1 MKSWTTPTLELVDR
15 AIASTTDSEQRRYF
29 FYKLQN
35 PLWVKP
41 LWEKGF
47 FRKAPEL
54 IPTGDGGFQIPLWP
68 ESQYLARVAKESAA
82 DVVEIVTKIQTGNPR
97 VLEDIVDIAL
107 AIESAD
113 ISKKLYP
120 QASSFAENKF
130 ANWSSQKLGKLV
142 VHWARHGAKTEALK
156 LAEKLVCLCP
166 DPRKKKKE
174 EERKADPN
182 AWFTHLEPRSPRD
195 LHVYKKVLDEDI
207 TQLAEIFPWETA
219 QVLTRSLA
227 AAITL
232 SFHEPDKSVPYDCSD
247 IWCQHLKEGDI
258 YEHDAK
264 SYLTHALTNACE
276 VLLGKQPESMD
287 ELDKLLRQQSW
298 YFFRRLRWYL
308 YAKYPQLSRKLIKS
322 DAINYEGYDDGE
334 YGFELASMLRAATE
348 AQIFTDDELQHIFE
362 KVEQGPD
369 IEGFKKWYGDKIT
382 DELIQG
388 RREYFFIKQLFPFAP
403 VLQKFPA
410 YWSKYQLYTKKHKE
424 PQLSDYFKYRRGS
437 HEAKFIPDKSPI
449 TIDELKAK
457 SNEELLNFL
466 NNWKATSNGDDFN
479 EPNSP
484 GLAKAFSE
492 ILKEQPDRLLE
503 LADKMTISNPTCLRD
518 YFYFLVERTK
528 QKQSLPWEKI
538 INLCQWVVE
547 QPQSRRE
554 SNQHNWRSGE
564 PDFAACRQA
573 IANLFQHG
581 SNEYPDSIP
590 WESREKVFVIL
601 KQLCTDYDSRLE
613 GESFGKD
620 FLTQAINSVRGDA
633 VHALVDHALWI
644 KRHLNLATHGM
655 EKMPE
660 VQQLLENRLN
670 PANEKSLAV
679 HAVFGLLAPWLCH
692 LDADWFAN
700 LQSQIFPAEP
710 ELSERWFA
718 AWKTF
723 VSWNQPNAQMFKV
736 LKHEYEVAV
745 QRLELLRKDEESHLS
760 AANALG
766 EHLITF
772 YWWKLFPLSGAESLL
787 EKYLTLAKPK
797 ERAHVMNYVGR
808 AMENTKDLPK
818 DVEAF
823 IMEYWQH
830 RFETLK
836 QDQNREESSEELS
849 AFAWWFRSG
858 KLDVTWCLKQLK
870 ELLAFTPL
878 VHETYFLLED
888 LAKVAPAYPVETVT
902 CLKLLVGK
910 ISRDRYV
917 FLDEKH
923 VKEIMNVAIQSK
935 SQEAVTIAEKA
946 QDELLRLG
954 RFEYKEIVQST
965 QP

>member
-1 MKSWTTPTLELVDR
+1 MKSWRTPTLELVDR

-41 LWEKGF
+41 LRDKGF
-47 FRKAPEL
+47 FLKAPEP

-68 ESQYLARVAKESAA
+68 ESQYLARVAKESPTE
-82 DVVEIVTKIQTGNPR
+82 VVEIVSKIQTGNPR

-113 ISKKLYP
+113 ISKKLYT
-120 QASSFAENKF
+120 QAFSFAENKF

-142 VHWARHGAKTEALK
+142 VHWAGHGAKNEALK

-166 DPRKKKKE
+166 DPRKKEKE
-174 EERKADPN
+174 EERKADPH
-182 AWFTHLEPRSPRD
+182 AWFTHLEPCAPRD
-195 LHVYKKVLDEDI
+195 VYVYKKVLEEDI
-207 TQLAEIFPWETA
+207 TQLAGIFPWETT

-227 AAITL
+227 AAISL
-232 SFHEPDKSVPYDCSD
+232 GFHEPEKSAPYDLSD
-247 IWCQHLKEGDI
+247 MWCQHLKEGDI
-258 YEHDAK
+258 YENHPK

-276 VLLGKQPESMD
+276 VLLEKHPERMV
-287 ELDKLLRQQSW
+287 ELDNLLRQQCW
-298 YFFRRLRWYL
+298 HFFRRLRWYL
-308 YAKYPQLSRKLIKS
+308 YATFPQLSKGLMKT
-322 DAINYEGYDDGE
+322 DAISYEGYDDGE
-334 YGFELASMLRAATE
+334 YGFELASMLRAACE
-348 AQIFTDDELQHIFE
+348 AQIFTDDELERIFE

-369 IEGFKKWYGDKIT
+369 IEDFKKWHGDKIT
-382 DELIQG
+382 DELIQS
-388 RREYFFIKQLFPFAP
+388 RREYFFIKQLFPFAQ
-403 VLQKFPA
+403 VLPKFPKF
-410 YWSKYQLYTKKHKE
+410 WNKYQLYTQKHTE
-424 PQLSDYFKYRRGS
+424 PKLSDYFKYHRGS
-437 HEAKFIPDKSPI
+437 HESGFIPDKSPI
-449 TIDELKAK
+449 AVDELKAK

-466 NNWKATSNGDDFN
+466 NNWKDKSNENNFN

-484 GLAKAFSE
+484 GLAKVFSE

-528 QKQSLPWEKI
+528 QKQSLPWAKVI
-538 INLCQWVVE
+538 RLCQWVVE
-547 QPQSRRE
+547 QPKKSHGE
-554 SNQHNWRSGE
+554 SGQHNWRSGE

-590 WESREKVFVIL
+590 WESREKVFLIL
-601 KQLCTDYDSRLE
+601 KQLCTEYDSRLE
-613 GESFGKD
+613 GDSFGTD

-644 KRHLNLATHGM
+644 KRRLNLAAHGM
-655 EKMPE
+655 AKMPE
-660 VQQLLENRLN
+660 VQQLLENRLS

-692 LDADWFAN
+692 LDADWFASV
-700 LQSQIFPAEP
+700 QSQIFPIEP
-710 ELSERWFA
+710 ELTERWFA

-736 LKHEYEVAV
+736 LKREYEVAV
-745 QRLELLRKDEESHLS
+745 QRLELLRKDEESHHS

-787 EKYLTLAKPK
+787 ENYLTLAKPK
-797 ERAHVMNYVGR
+797 ERAHVMNYIGR
-808 AMENTKDLPK
+808 AMENSKELPK
-818 DVEAF
+818 DVEAL
-823 IMEYWQH
+823 IVEYWQH
-830 RFETLK
+830 RFETIK
-836 QDQNREESSEELS
+836 KEQNPEESSEELS
-849 AFAWWFRSG
+849 AFVWWFGSE
-858 KLDVTWCLKQLK
+858 KLDVLWCLKQLK

-878 VHETYFLLED
+878 VHETYSLLED
-888 LAKVAPAYPVETVT
+888 LAKIAALHPVEVAT

-910 ISRDRYV
+910 ISRDKYV
-917 FLDEKH
+917 FLDEKR
-923 VKEIMNVAIQSK
+923 VKEILNAALQSK
-935 SQEAVTIAEKA
+935 IQEAVEIAGA
-946 QDELLRLG
+946 TQDDLLRHG
-954 RFEYKEIVQST
+954 RFEYKELA
-965 QP
+965 P